1 MYIYKIRIQNFRG
14 IKLLDWK
21 PSKDINIIIGENGC
35 GKSTIGIALDYLLNP
50 YLNWYNR
57 TFSEMEYYNRN
68 MNEAITIEVWFKG
81 VENFIVDDGELLLEH
96 IDDDDKIS
104 ENGNNLV
111 LITKLKGDI
120 DGSISHVIL
129 SNGKEYPFRQK
140 HKGLIKYKY
149 IGVDRDPLKELSFY
163 KSSMLSRLIDSDK
176 LSDTITDI
184 IEEFNS
190 DSSRRL
196 MKNTYFK
203 SSIKKLEDSFSDFN
217 LIDNNDESIK
227 IEVTELNERKTL
239 QAFSLVSRNNDT
251 LNYIPLKYQSR
262 GIKNLMLLLI
272 LENVMKE
279 SGILFL
285 EEPEQNLEPFMQKKI
300 IKRLSSSGNG
310 QMFFTTHSIETTQLY
325 DFENIFLIKSGGIQR
340 LPNLDN
346 VDRKFEKHVERY
358 VKRELISG
366 LFSKGVL
373 LVEGDS
379 EIAGIP
385 VFSEC
390 YNKGLEYSGIEVIKG
405 GGKDQI
411 FKYANFYY
419 NCQIPVI
426 SLIDNDVDIDNL
438 LTKYKQNNIESLV
451 LKQPKDYE
459 SAILTLK
466 SFQENWIDLFEYL
479 YPFKTYKDNYL
490 KPFKNKD
497 SNSIVL
503 KEKFELDS
511 PVVEGVKKID
521 DIVKILDENELLEYQ
536 REFLHLNLADIIN
549 AKYIANCLT
558 SFALEKNYKEVVPA
572 AFINM
577 FKIIGV
583 YMNNRSICPTAE
595 ECVVNKILDNNWEH
609 EKVCCKC
616 ANLEDGYNN
625 VLQIKDDS
633 NETQ

>member
-1 MYIYKIRIQNFRG
+1 MYIYKVKIENFRG

-21 PSKDINIIIGENGC
+21 PSKDINVIIGENGC

-68 MNEAITIEVWFKG
+68 MDEPISIEVWFKD
-81 VENFIVDDGELLLEH
+81 VKNFVVDDGELLLEH
-96 IDDDDKIS
+96 VDDNDTIS
-104 ENGNNLV
+104 EYGKNLV
-111 LITKLKGDI
+111 LITKLKGDT

-140 HKGLIKYKY
+140 YKGLIKYKY

-184 IEEFNS
+184 IDEFNL

-196 MKNTYFK
+196 MENTYFK

-217 LIDNNDESIK
+217 LIDSNDGSIK

-239 QAFSLVSRNNDT
+239 QAFSLVSRNNDI

-272 LENVMKE
+272 LEEVMKE
-279 SGILFL
+279 SGVLFL

-300 IKRLSSSGNG
+300 IKKLSSSSNG

-325 DFENIFLIKSGGIQR
+325 EFENIFLIKSGSIQR
-340 LPNLDN
+340 LPKLES
-346 VDRKFEKHVERY
+346 VDKKFEKHVERY

-385 VFSEC
+385 VFSEF
-390 YNKGLEYSGIEVIKG
+390 YDKGLDYSGVEVISC
-405 GGKDQI
+405 GGKDHI
-411 FKYANFYY
+411 LKYAKFYHS
-419 NCQIPVI
+419 CQIPVI
-426 SLIDNDVDIDNL
+426 SLVDNDVDIDNL
-438 LTKYKQNNIESLV
+438 LTKYKKNNIKSLV

-459 SAILTLK
+459 SAIITLEA
-466 SFQENWIDLFEYL
+466 FQDNWIELFEYL
-479 YPFKTYKDNYL
+479 YPFKEYKDNYL
-490 KPFKNKD
+490 KPFKNKN

-503 KEKFELDS
+503 KNKFELDS
-511 PVVEGVKKID
+511 SVVEGVKKID
-521 DIVKILDENELLEYQ
+521 DIVKILDENELLEFQ

-549 AKYIANCLT
+549 VKYITNFLT
-558 SFALEKNYKEVVPA
+558 SFALEKKYKEVIPV

-583 YMNNRSICPTAE
+583 YMNNKSICPTAE
-595 ECVVNKILDNNWEH
+595 KCVVNKILDINWEH
-609 EKVCCKC
+609 EKICCKC
-616 ANLEDGYNN
+616 ASLEDGYNN